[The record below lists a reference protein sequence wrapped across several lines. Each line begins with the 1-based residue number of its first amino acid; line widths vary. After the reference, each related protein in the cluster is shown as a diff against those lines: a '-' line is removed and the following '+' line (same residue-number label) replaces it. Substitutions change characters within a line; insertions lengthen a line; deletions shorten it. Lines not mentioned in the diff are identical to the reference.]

1 MLRALLL
8 YLSQADWAR
17 QIITNWDFAW
27 RAASR
32 FVAGEDLEDAIKII
46 KILNEKNINAT
57 LDHLGEH
64 TSNSEKAKKATE
76 EIIEIIKAIDLHRV
90 KSNVSIKLTQ
100 IGLDIDEDMCTDNLF
115 KILNVAAKYKTF
127 VRIDMEDS
135 QWVEKTL
142 QLFHAAR
149 KEYSSETIGIV
160 IQSYLY
166 RSQQDV
172 AGLLANDSRIRL
184 CKGAY
189 NEPEEVAFPKKA
201 DVDSNFDRLVDDLI
215 TGALSNGTPIISDD
229 GKIPPVPAIATHD
242 EKRVLYTKQ
251 KVVETGLPKDGL
263 EFQMLYG
270 IRRDLQESL
279 AEEGFPVRVY
289 VPYGSEWYPYFTRR
303 LAESPANVWF
313 FISNYFKK

>member
-1 MLRALLL
+1 MLRAFLL
-8 YLSQADWAR
+8 YLSQAGWAR

-32 FVAGEDLEDAIKII
+32 FVAGENLDDAIRII
-46 KILNEKNINAT
+46 KILIERNINAT

-64 TSNSEKAKKATE
+64 TSNPEKASNATE
-76 EIIEIIKAIDLHRV
+76 EIIEIIKTIDLNRV

-100 IGLDIDEDMCTDNLF
+100 IGLEVDENICAENLF
-115 KILNVAAKYKTF
+115 RILEVAAEHKTF

-135 QWVEKTL
+135 RWVEKTL
-142 QLFHAAR
+142 QLFNAAR
-149 KEYSSETIGIV
+149 KEFTSNTIGIV

-172 AGLLANDSRIRL
+172 ADLIANGSRIRL

-189 NEPEEVAFPKKA
+189 NEPEDIAFPKKS
-201 DVDSNFDRLVDDLI
+201 DVDSNFDRLVDDLFA
-215 TGALSNGTPIISDD
+215 GALSNGAPIISGD
-229 GKIPPVPAIATHD
+229 GKIPPIPAIATHD
-242 EKRVLYTKQ
+242 EKRVLYTKE
-251 KVVETGLPKDGL
+251 KVVETGFPKAGL

-279 AEEGFPVRVY
+279 AEEGYPVRVY

-303 LAESPANVWF
+303 LAESPANLWF
-313 FISNYFKK
+313 FISNYFKN